1 MGALVTGDPEHDD
14 TFCGAVNS
22 KQHYEKVG
30 IEFINGLV
38 FQINHSPW
46 CISTKDLL
54 QASNLG
60 GRISTAGQGRGGNP
74 AHRDQ
79 ATCAVREMQVG
90 EKLQK
95 ILLCDLLHECYNMI
109 ARGGYF
115 IQPTLISGLP
125 DSSRCMQVDIADQ

>member
-1 MGALVTGDPEHDD
+1 MKASVGALVTGDPEHDD

-60 GRISTAGQGRGGNP
+60 GRISTTG
-74 AHRDQ
+74 
-79 ATCAVREMQVG
+79 
-90 EKLQK
+90 
-95 ILLCDLLHECYNMI
+95 
-109 ARGGYF
+109 
-115 IQPTLISGLP
+115 
-125 DSSRCMQVDIADQ
+125 

>member
-1 MGALVTGDPEHDD
+1 MKASVGALVTGDPEHDD

-79 ATCAVREMQVG
+79 ATCAIREMQVR

-95 ILLCDLLHECYNMI
+95 ILSFDLLHNGQSVIM
-109 ARGGYF
+109 
-115 IQPTLISGLP
+115 
-125 DSSRCMQVDIADQ
+125 